1 MSNPDFNVMI
11 IQRQITIHTMADQ

>member
-1 MSNPDFNVMI
+1 MI